1 MAKISRRMAIDSVH
15 KVLRAYQKK
24 IEDGRNYTEHLP
36 YAGRQI
42 VKRYKDNEDNY
53 KTLLNAAAQTE
64 EFFTG
69 MDDETLLSYVNVC
82 HELNKIF
89 DLKVSESRKI
99 KGFREETYYFEA
111 GILYLDAR
119 GTGITISQMFE
130 QLFPETNYSKDKE
143 FYTKICT
150 SCLGIENPDKIKGEY
165 RVNLKNDYNDNT
177 KIDGTFGKLMREK
190 YISERY
196 MKEGEAG
203 RKKGAALLKQFD
215 ARHGTLITKSEK
227 NTYAKNNIATIIRI
241 AEFINSVLSKGFPFP
256 FDKVS
261 AMPLSLFA
269 WYRRL
274 HKTVLEITDKSKMT
288 DAEKIELMRAIYDLK
303 LRHPVLSALA
313 EILPAPI
320 LKPLLQNNTYEAEL
334 TQKCSAL
341 IKPLGF
347 TYAGPEKDYYY
358 TLENSLQSK
367 FGFMDMYD
375 QSGDLL
381 GMDLQ
386 DTVIVFPYKD
396 KEYRVEFW
404 CGRYAFGNAYGA
416 EIGIYYRPLS
426 DALEKP
432 YREKEKDSRFIY
444 YACVPEGE
452 QFIMELLIR
461 DKERKFDDIVNN
473 TKDYAKNGDHFWNLA
488 LRTTKLDNI
497 DGMQVK
503 GRIESNNKE
512 LLKVMS
518 YAISQ
523 KLMCEYKDS
532 FLEVIIK
539 E

>member
-1 MAKISRRMAIDSVH
+1 MSYSLDSREEKIAFIYETMTGFYSVMRN
-15 KVLRAYQKK
+15 LQ
-24 IEDGRNYTEHLP
+24 ED
-36 YAGRQI
+36 
-42 VKRYKDNEDNY
+42 Y
-53 KTLLNAAAQTE
+53 KTYSQNYSKEALE
-64 EFFTG
+64 
-69 MDDETLLSYVNVC
+69 LLSKSTDFIDAVDTIRTLDSIRRINDEGID
-82 HELNKIF
+82 ELTE
-89 DLKVSESRKI
+89 LSR
-99 KGFREETYYFEA
+99 
-111 GILYLDAR
+111 
-119 GTGITISQMFE
+119 TISQLYHLRPKIEETEDEKNYAFKDGVLSVDLRNTELPLYKIFE
-130 QLFPETNYSKDKE
+130 QLFPETNYNNDKD
-143 FYTKICT
+143 FYRKIAVY
-150 SCLGIENPDKIKGEY
+150 CLGAESSDKSGGEY
-165 RVNLKNDYNDNT
+165 KVNLKNDYDDT
-177 KIDGTFGKLMREK
+177 TQEDAVFGRLMREK

-227 NTYAKNNIATIIRI
+227 NTYAKNNIATIIRA

-256 FDKVS
+256 LDKVS
-261 AMPLSLFA
+261 AMPFSLLSLFA

-274 HKTVLEITDKSKMT
+274 RKAVLEITDKSKMT

-334 TQKCSAL
+334 TQKCSAR
-341 IKPLGF
+341 IKPFGF

-444 YACVPEGE
+444 YGCVPEGE
-452 QFIMELLIR
+452 QFVMELLITVGSG
-461 DKERKFDDIVNN
+461 DTLEDIINK
-473 TKDYAKNGDHFWNLA
+473 TADYSKNGDHFWNLA
-488 LRTTKLDNI
+488 IRTTKLNNI
-497 DGMQVK
+497 NDMHVK
-503 GRIESNNKE
+503 GRIESNNTE
-512 LLKVMS
+512 LLKV
-518 YAISQ
+518 
-523 KLMCEYKDS
+523 E
-532 FLEVIIK
+532 
-539 E
+539 